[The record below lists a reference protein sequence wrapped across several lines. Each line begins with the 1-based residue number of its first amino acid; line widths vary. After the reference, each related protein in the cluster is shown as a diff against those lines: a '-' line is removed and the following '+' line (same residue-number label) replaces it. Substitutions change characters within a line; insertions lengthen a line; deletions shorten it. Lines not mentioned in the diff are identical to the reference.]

1 MLGTCAT
8 GKSMSV
14 WGDCGEKVNIQ
25 KQANRAWSLIEF
37 NHDTTGGVIVEKK

>member
-1 MLGTCAT
+1 MLGARAS
-8 GKSMSV
+8 GKSVSV

-25 KQANRAWSLIEF
+25 KQANRAWLFIEF